1 MKKKE
6 VKGREISALF
16 NPRLSVL
23 VTSCDKK
30 GTPNVLTVAWHIPL
44 SHRPPLVGI
53 SICNTHYS
61 YQLISRTNEFV
72 VNIMPETMKKEVK
85 ICGKYTG
92 RLDDKT
98 KIARLDMEQ
107 AHSVTPSLIVGA
119 VGTVECQVR
128 EQVAT
133 GDHTLFIGQVLH
145 AEAYQEAFTNQWVPG
160 TGNNVLLCLQRDSYG
175 TFQREGSKGDTN
187 DC

>member
-1 MKKKE
+1 MKQE
-6 VKGREISALF
+6 VQGREISALF

-23 VTSCDKK
+23 VTSCDQE
-30 GTPNVLTVAWHIPL
+30 GTPNVLTVAWHVPL

-53 SICNTHYS
+53 SIGSTRYS

-85 ICGKYTG
+85 LCGKYTG
-92 RLDDKT
+92 RLDDKIE
-98 KIARLDMEQ
+98 IAGLDTAQ
-107 AHSVTPSLIVGA
+107 AHSVTPPLIVGA
-119 VGTVECQVR
+119 VGTVECKVR

-145 AEAYQEAFTNQWVPG
+145 AEVEQEAFTNQWIPG

-175 TFQREGSKGDTN
+175 TFQGEGSKGAPN

>member
-1 MKKKE
+1 MKKE

-23 VTSCDKK
+23 VTSCNKE
-30 GTPNVLTVAWHIPL
+30 GIPNVLTVAWHVPL
-44 SHRPPLVGI
+44 SHRPPLLGI

-61 YQLISRTNEFV
+61 YQLISRTKEFV
-72 VNIMPETMKKEVK
+72 VNIMAETMKKEVK
-85 ICGKYTG
+85 LCGKYTG

-98 KIARLDMEQ
+98 KLAGLDMAD
-107 AHSVTPSLIVGA
+107 AHSVAPPLIVGA
-119 VGTVECQVR
+119 VGAVECRVK

-133 GDHTLFIGQVLH
+133 GDHTLFVGQVLH
-145 AEAYQEAFTNQWVPG
+145 AEADQEAFSNQWIPR
-160 TGNNVLLCLQRDSYG
+160 TENNVLLCLQRDSYG
-175 TFQREGSKGDTN
+175 TFQRKGSKGDTN